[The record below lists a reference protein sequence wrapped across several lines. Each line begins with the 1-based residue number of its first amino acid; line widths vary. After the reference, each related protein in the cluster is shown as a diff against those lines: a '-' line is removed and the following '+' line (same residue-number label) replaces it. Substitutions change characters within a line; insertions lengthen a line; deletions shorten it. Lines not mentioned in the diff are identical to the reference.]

1 MVPDDREVEDRAG
14 LVDVPV
20 VGDPVVLEVEV
31 PVVPVV
37 EVQAVRDEAVDST
50 AEVREEDSIH
60 PPETLTRSVEEITG
74 VVVATLA
81 REMAGRAV
89 VIPTDVAGSQ
99 DAGLWTRTC
108 KTGTR
113 GWRWMTTWAVAGEEV
128 PRRKRSPVRS
138 LYRRRPS
145 ASSRSMK

>member
-1 MVPDDREVEDRAG
+1 MLDLRLRRLLLLQAPPLPVSRSREEIARVDEPVVPDDREVEDRAG

-60 PPETLTRSVEEITG
+60 P
-74 VVVATLA
+74 
-81 REMAGRAV
+81 
-89 VIPTDVAGSQ
+89 
-99 DAGLWTRTC
+99 
-108 KTGTR
+108 
-113 GWRWMTTWAVAGEEV
+113 
-128 PRRKRSPVRS
+128 RK
-138 LYRRRPS
+138 L
-145 ASSRSMK
+145 